1 MIYTGS
7 MIDAEEALRIGL
19 INRITTQEN
28 LIPGMRSHSPQDH
41 EQSSDGHCIC
51 KKMPSI
57 RA

>member
-1 MIYTGS
+1 

-28 LIPGMRSHSPQDH
+28 LIPECEAILRKIIAKLRWPLHLQ
-41 EQSSDGHCIC
+41 
-51 KKMPSI
+51 KMPSI